1 MKTIKDFDLKNKKVI
16 IRVDFNV
23 PIEDGIILDDNR
35 IKESLDTITYAIKA
49 EAKIILLS
57 HLGRIKTEEDKI
69 KNDLKP
75 VSNRLSQLLNQE
87 VIFVDETRG
96 SKLETAIANMQPTD
110 VLLIQNTRYEDLNN
124 KAESNNDQN
133 LGKYWASL
141 GDIFINDA
149 FGTAHRAHASNV
161 GIATYLP
168 SGIGLLLER
177 ELKTFEPLLY
187 NPKRPF
193 TLILGGAKVKDKIG
207 VIENLIDK
215 VDYLLIGGG
224 MAFTFLKAS
233 GLNVGSSLVDN
244 ESISFCQKLLNKY
257 PNKIILPIDVITGL
271 EANSKT
277 VTRTCFISDILN
289 NELGL
294 DIGPNTLKVF
304 KQYLL
309 DSKLIFW
316 NGPMGVFEI
325 DKFSRGTKLL
335 CDIIAQIEA
344 VTIVGGGDTASAV
357 INMGYKDKFT
367 HISTGGGAALEL
379 LEGKKLPALEVIESR
394 W

>member
-193 TLILGGAKVKDKIG
+193 TLILGGTKVKDKIG

-394 W
+394 

>member
-244 ESISFCQKLLNKY
+244 ESIRF
-257 PNKIILPIDVITGL
+257 
-271 EANSKT
+271 
-277 VTRTCFISDILN
+277 
-289 NELGL
+289 
-294 DIGPNTLKVF
+294 
-304 KQYLL
+304 
-309 DSKLIFW
+309 
-316 NGPMGVFEI
+316 
-325 DKFSRGTKLL
+325 
-335 CDIIAQIEA
+335 
-344 VTIVGGGDTASAV
+344 
-357 INMGYKDKFT
+357 YKKCV
-367 HISTGGGAALEL
+367 L
-379 LEGKKLPALEVIESR
+379 
-394 W
+394 

>member
-1 MKTIKDFDLKNKKVI
+1 MKTIKDFDLKDKRVI
-16 IRVDFNV
+16 IRVDYNV
-23 PIEDGIILDDNR
+23 PMENGIILDDNR
-35 IKESLDTITYAIKA
+35 IKQSLETIEYAIKK

-69 KNDLKP
+69 KNTLEPIKH
-75 VSNRLSQLLNQE
+75 RLSQFLNKE

-96 SKLETAIANMQPTD
+96 TKLENTINNMQKED
-110 VLLIQNTRYEDLNN
+110 VILVQNTRYEDLNN
-124 KAESNNDQN
+124 KLESNNDET

-168 SGIGLLLER
+168 SGIGFLLER
-177 ELKTFEPLLY
+177 ELKTFEPILY

-193 TLILGGAKVKDKIG
+193 TLILGGSKVKDKIG

-233 GLNVGSSLVDN
+233 GLNVGSSIIDQEN
-244 ESISFCQKLLNKY
+244 ISYCQKLLAKY
-257 PNKIILPIDVITGL
+257 PNKIILPIDVVTGL
-271 EANSKT
+271 ELSDKT
-277 VTRTCFISDILN
+277 PSRTCFISDIKAE
-289 NELGL
+289 ELGL
-294 DIGPNTLKVF
+294 DIGPNTLKIF
-304 KQYLL
+304 KQYLI

-325 DKFSRGTKLL
+325 DKFNRGTKLL
-335 CDIIAQIEA
+335 CETMAQIEA
-344 VTIVGGGDTASAV
+344 ITVIGGGDTASAV

-379 LEGKKLPALEVIESR
+379 LEGKKLPALEVIESQG
-394 W
+394 

>member
-394 W
+394 